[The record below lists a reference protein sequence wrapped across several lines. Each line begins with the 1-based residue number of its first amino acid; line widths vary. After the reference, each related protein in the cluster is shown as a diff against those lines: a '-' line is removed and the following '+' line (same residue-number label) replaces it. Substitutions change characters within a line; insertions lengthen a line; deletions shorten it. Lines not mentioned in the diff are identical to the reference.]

1 MNDLSKRLQECR
13 RTSKSVDYDKV
24 ILNAYRLCIEAF
36 RLATRED
43 CDGLKAARQ
52 DIDSVL
58 ILLLSEHFSSLSF
71 EERGD
76 LANFENPKKVAVD
89 LLFLLN
95 DYDKSRRKNPAPL
108 LRAYQLFLKGAKN

>member
-1 MNDLSKRLQECR
+1 MNDLSKRLQKCR
-13 RTSKSVDYDKV
+13 RASKSVDYDKV

-43 CDGLKAARQ
+43 CDCLKAARQ

-76 LANFENPKKVAVD
+76 LANFANPKKVAVD

-108 LRAYQLFLKGAKN
+108 LCAYQLFLKGAKN